1 MYPPHIP
8 PDGSNKPFPPYI
20 EHQKMFEHGL
30 KREMSYTD
38 FQNVLKGTAG
48 IDQRKVRDMNIFMD

>member
-1 MYPPHIP
+1 
-8 PDGSNKPFPPYI
+8 
-20 EHQKMFEHGL
+20 MFEHGL

-48 IDQRKVRDMNIFMD
+48 IDQGKVRDMNIFMD